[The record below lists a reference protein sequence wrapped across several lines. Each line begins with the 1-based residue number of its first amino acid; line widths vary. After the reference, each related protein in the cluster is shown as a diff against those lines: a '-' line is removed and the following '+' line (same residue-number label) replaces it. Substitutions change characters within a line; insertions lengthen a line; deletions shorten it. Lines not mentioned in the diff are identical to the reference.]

1 MNMYWPNT
9 PGNRT
14 QQADTPRPDAAVA
27 RRRALIVLVGGGVV
41 AVLLVVGLVW
51 LVLGLGGAPAP
62 DPITVPAPQVAEPG
76 WDTTGQYELATRP
89 MPAFPESASAP
100 HPLAAETA
108 GSTIALPQ
116 PGTTEGR
123 YVPTGFPATVEGA
136 IAQQAAL
143 LTAGLAG
150 GDPATYTAA
159 YDSLIAPGTPPAS
172 SSRMVEQLQT
182 FRARAGLPRS
192 GAEPGLQ
199 ITYTPTSALVK
210 GTTDGGRYTVVCVLG
225 EMTVQR
231 NGQLTS
237 GGIGDCQALRYF
249 APSPAEAPDW
259 HIAPGPAAAPSPD
272 LWPGTAEALAAGFRP
287 LS

>member
-1 MNMYWPNT
+1 MNWRNIPEP
-9 PGNRT
+9 PGT
-14 QQADTPRPDAAVA
+14 TSEPAGAA

-41 AVLLVVGLVW
+41 ALLLVVGLVW
-51 LVLGLGGAPAP
+51 LLLGLGGTPASAPTVSPAP
-62 DPITVPAPQVAEPG
+62 PGAEPG
-76 WDTTGQYELATRP
+76 WDTPAQYELATRP
-89 MPAFPESASAP
+89 MPTFPESASAP
-100 HPLAAETA
+100 HSLASGSA
-108 GSTIALPQ
+108 GPTISLPE
-116 PGTTEGR
+116 PGIVEGR
-123 YVPTGFPATVEGA
+123 YVPTGFAATAEGA

-159 YDSLIAPGTPPAS
+159 YESLAAPDAPAAAR
-172 SSRMVEQLQT
+172 SRMVEQLQT

-192 GAEPGLQ
+192 GAVPGLQ

-210 GTTDGGRYTVVCVLG
+210 GSTDGGRYTVVCVLG

-287 LS
+287 LG